1 MAPRISIDQLVAW
14 TPSKIQ
20 SGFVDGQG
28 LIVDHTPDSWTYVG
42 EPLFELEAG
51 CGRASWS
58 AKMPQSIEAESRWT
72 QVFGCVQYALNLCNH
87 SDLG

>member
-42 EPLFELEAG
+42 EL
-51 CGRASWS
+51 
-58 AKMPQSIEAESRWT
+58 
-72 QVFGCVQYALNLCNH
+72 YLNLKLVVEEQVGPHRCPNPLRQNH
-87 SDLG
+87 AGRKSLDVCSMH